1 MKRAILCVLL
11 VACSKPT
18 TSEVDAGAAPASA
31 SASSSAPPP
40 VTASASAAPSA
51 SASARATTPN
61 PIEPVEA
68 KVTHP
73 KKLDDDRA
81 LAAAKEALE
90 KHFGGKLP
98 ARLAVQSAE
107 LTTGHHRA
115 VLVFDE
121 SKPVAESAPFVVVAD
136 EDGKTLWTR
145 ERPVAGIMPPI
156 GPFAI
161 AAGPKGRVSLAACD
175 PPTSQVAIR
184 LWDEDG
190 APFADFA
197 AMDMDVCD
205 AVSLLYWPKKGW
217 VVVAAKAGSTRAQLL
232 SDEGTLAWGRGLELA
247 ARPKVAWPVTLAS
260 DDKDSFV
267 VVQRVPAE
275 AGEKRTAD
283 HVLAFRYDV
292 KAAPLWAQAV
302 DLGETRAPAGERIPV
317 ARPRSGLLRVSLGAG
332 VDVELTSDGTA
343 TRR

>member
-1 MKRAILCVLL
+1 MKRALVCLL
-11 VACSKPT
+11 LLACSKPT
-18 TSEVDAGAAPASA
+18 TTDVDAGATTASV
-31 SASSSAPPP
+31 SASAPPP
-40 VTASASAAPSA
+40 VTASASAAPPA

-98 ARLAVQSAE
+98 ARLAVQSTE

-121 SKPVAESAPFVVVAD
+121 SKPVAESAPFVIVAD

-205 AVSLLYWPKKGW
+205 AVSLLYWPKRGW

-232 SDEGTLAWGRGLELA
+232 TDEGTLAWGRGLELA

-260 DDKDSFV
+260 DEKDSFV

-275 AGEKRTAD
+275 QKGAAD

-292 KAAPLWAQAV
+292 KAKPLWTQAV
-302 DLGETRAPAGERIPV
+302 DLGETRAPAGERIPI
-317 ARPRSGLLRVSLGAG
+317 ARPRSGLLRVTLGA
-332 VDVELTSDGTA
+332 VDVELTSDGAA